1 MAKKVRN
8 CAIWG
13 PRIHHHPM
21 TASLVMGG
29 DSFCSAA
36 YEQAPAGPTGALSYF
51 LGNAQL
57 LDGEMLGASTT
68 CRQEVWK
75 YSRFSG
81 NAPECP
87 TTCLIAAAIVTLGFF
102 LLLAQ
107 ASRMLKF
114 GGADTAPVPW

>member
-1 MAKKVRN
+1 MA
-8 CAIWG
+8 
-13 PRIHHHPM
+13 
-21 TASLVMGG
+21 ASLVNGG
-29 DSFCSAA
+29 GSFCYVA

-57 LDGEMLGASTT
+57 LDGARCWERPRLVDKKFG
-68 CRQEVWK
+68 K

-87 TTCLIAAAIVTLGFF
+87 TTCLIVAAIVTLGFF

-107 ASRMLKF
+107 ASRMLTF
-114 GGADTAPVPW
+114 GAADTAPVPW